1 MLHRYTIA
9 FMLVAAVAGA
19 CSGSQNE
26 GVSPGT
32 AASTTTDT
40 AASTTIGGAVSTTV
54 DAAVSTTAEFVPP
67 SIVAAVPPTAIPVDA
82 TTPAAA
88 AVPEAE
94 VPPST
99 VSPAGTAPE
108 TSAPVVMAVPATTVP
123 DASTTSVVTAV
134 PEVEVPPSTVSPAG
148 TAPETSA
155 PAVAA
160 VPSTTTPEVLL
171 RNGVAV
177 VGWDLTVET
186 AEVVDAAVEVCSEV
200 FETSIMAGC
209 AAAVW
214 EACYS
219 MRLDRVKLSD
229 AVGPTNFEEPKLNGA
244 VDLGGIFCSEAYTA
258 DVVELAMVLA
268 AKYGDRYY
276 SEDTSLPFGEDPD
289 YDLKDFEYDFS
300 GSGGGLL
307 AFAEGVKRDFID
319 FRMYVDRVDWD
330 PRRAIDFSPFRFIS
344 DEASVRVGPLFKVI
358 SKLKFAFSDSSSGPF
373 EGFDAEAVIAFYS
386 ADSDNAQRVVD
397 LPVDPEEIELF
408 CDEAFDAARYRKQDW
423 ENSLNNCFTAADN
436 CADTLEEDQNSMC
449 GELSRRAQ
457 RSLKWNTLPR
467 VCAAAEDIRAGNFD
481 DSCRRSVLDVY
492 LNFGD
497 PRSATLGGG
506 PITLVFFLAQPL
518 IADLPREYRWF
529 YSLPGP

>member
-1 MLHRYTIA
+1 MLYRYTIA
-9 FMLVAAVAGA
+9 FLLVAVAAGA

-40 AASTTIGGAVSTTV
+40 AVSTTV

-67 SIVAAVPPTAIPVDA
+67 SAVATIPATTILVAATPPV
-82 TTPAAA
+82 AA
-88 AVPEAE
+88 AVLEAE

-99 VSPAGTAPE
+99 ASPAGTTPE
-108 TSAPVVMAVPATTVP
+108 TSAPTETAVPTTTMP
-123 DASTTSVVTAV
+123 DAAAPSVVAVV
-134 PEVEVPPSTVSPAG
+134 PEVEVPPSTVPPAG
-148 TAPETSA
+148 VATETSA
-155 PAVAA
+155 PVVAA
-160 VPSTTTPEVLL
+160 VPEVLL
-171 RNGVAV
+171 RNGVAM

-186 AEVVDAAVEVCSEV
+186 AEVVDAAVEACSEV
-200 FETSIMAGC
+200 FATSIMAGC
-209 AAAVW
+209 ATAMREV
-214 EACYS
+214 CDS
-219 MRLDRVKLSD
+219 TRLDRVKLSD

-244 VDLGGIFCSEAYTA
+244 VDLGRILCTEAYTA
-258 DVVELAMVLA
+258 KVVELAMVLA

-289 YDLKDFEYDFS
+289 YDLKDFEYDFL

-330 PRRAIDFSPFRFIS
+330 PRAAIDFSPFRFIS
-344 DEASVRVGPLFKVI
+344 DEARVRVDPLFKVI
-358 SKLKFAFSDSSSGPF
+358 TELKSAFSDSSSGPF
-373 EGFDAEAVIAFYS
+373 EGFDAETVIAFYS
-386 ADSDNAQRVVD
+386 ADSDNAQRVID
-397 LPVDPEEIELF
+397 LPEDPEEIELF
-408 CDEAFDAARYRKQDW
+408 CDEAFDAARYKKQDW
-423 ENSLNNCFTAADN
+423 ENDLNNCFTAADN

-481 DSCRRSVLDVY
+481 DSCRRSVLDIY

-506 PITLVFFLAQPL
+506 LTTLVFFLAQPL